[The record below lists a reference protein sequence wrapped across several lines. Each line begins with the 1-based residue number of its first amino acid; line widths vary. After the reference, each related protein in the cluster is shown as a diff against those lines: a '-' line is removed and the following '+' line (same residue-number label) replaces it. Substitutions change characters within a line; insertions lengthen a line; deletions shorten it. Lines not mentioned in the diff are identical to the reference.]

1 MISKLRRLLKTK
13 FLTVV
18 TINYNNDKGLFRTLE
33 SVKAQSKRD
42 YFEYLVIDGESNDKS
57 IDIII
62 KNKSLIDKA
71 VIEKDKGIYD
81 AMNKGISFA

>member
-57 IDIII
+57 IDII
-62 KNKSLIDKA
+62 
-71 VIEKDKGIYD
+71 YY
-81 AMNKGISFA
+81 